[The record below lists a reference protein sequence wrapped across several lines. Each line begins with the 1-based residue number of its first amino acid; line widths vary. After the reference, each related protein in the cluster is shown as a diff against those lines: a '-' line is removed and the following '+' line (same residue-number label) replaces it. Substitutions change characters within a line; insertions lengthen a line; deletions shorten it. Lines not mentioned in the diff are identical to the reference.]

1 MTPNLLPCPFCG
13 EPASHGN
20 GFSPC
25 ESIVYAWC
33 SNNDCQ
39 LHLIDH
45 YGFTPETWNT
55 RAKAAPTEPQSDAVI
70 VPRELLDR
78 FPEINMANFGA
89 DEVNL
94 LNDWGIEVSLL
105 GGDHE

>member
-70 VPRELLDR
+70 VPRELLEHWKLSYHLGR
-78 FPEINMANFGA
+78 ISQSAAIREMNAA
-89 DEVNL
+89 
-94 LNDWGIEVSLL
+94 LL
-105 GGDHE
+105 GGEA